1 MGRVGVE
8 PTMFLMWQIYSLLS
22 SPTGHTDPYMAQ
34 QRGLEPPT
42 HCSGHPLSKRG
53 DYHYHTAAYFAH
65 RYYFHTISSTV
76 TAQKTGQT
84 ENTLRMFYGD
94 KGGRRT
100 HKAQRRPACFRNR
113 VAQPLA
119 ILAISIGDACE
130 TRTQHYRLERPAS

>member
-84 ENTLRMFYGD
+84 EKHVTDVLWRQGWASNPQGSKKTCLFSKQGSAA
-94 KGGRRT
+94 T
-100 HKAQRRPACFRNR
+100 RN
-113 VAQPLA
+113 PCH
-119 ILAISIGDACE
+119 IGDACE